1 MARNFI
7 DRVSLSEKDI
17 EDYLFDNPGEVSFYF
32 LKEYPFRIARWIG
45 RQVSVPSGIID
56 LLGITEQGAPVVVEV
71 KLGAIDGKAIAQ
83 CARYAE
89 DLKVVLR
96 KIQKSV
102 NGEFDPYVYRVVI
115 GASIDK
121 TAIFECYATET
132 CWIEFA
138 PTLALSFR
146 KSDFS
151 DEYYKSITD
160 QYSSLA
166 SESTFVSMYDEWEA
180 YCDNCRAESRR
191 ERAEAAAK
199 SEGRNGGAE

>member
-17 EDYLFDNPGEVSFYF
+17 EDYLFDNPESVSFYF
-32 LKEYPFRIARWIG
+32 IKEYPFRVARWIG

-56 LLGITEQGAPVVVEV
+56 LFGITEQGAPVVVEV

-89 DLKVVLR
+89 DLKVVLG
-96 KIQKSV
+96 KVQKSV
-102 NGEFDPYVYRVVI
+102 KGEFEPYVYRVVI

-121 TAIFECYATET
+121 TAIFECYATGT

-138 PTLALSFR
+138 PTLSLSFR

-151 DEYYKSITD
+151 DEYYKTITE

-166 SESTFVSMYDEWEA
+166 NENEFVSVYGEWEA
-180 YCDNCRAESRR
+180 ACIKARAESRR
-191 ERAEAAAK
+191 ERAEAAAR
-199 SEGRNGGAE
+199 GQ